1 MKTKRFF
8 ATLLTGFLGGVTGIV
23 LIYLF
28 MHGGAADR
36 IEGKDM
42 TGSISQAQQPVHY
55 VNLPEKGTLAS
66 AVESQFNTAAET
78 GVKAVVHVK
87 TETEV
92 ETYAANPFYYFFF
105 GDRGMP
111 PKQAVL
117 GFGSGVILSP
127 DGYIVTNYHVIKDA
141 HRIQVTL
148 DDKRT
153 FKAELVGVDP
163 PTDLALL
170 KIKAKDLPY
179 LRFGD
184 VNQVR
189 LGDWVLAIGNPFNLT
204 STVTAG
210 IISAKGRNL
219 GIIGNKEYKIE
230 SYLQTDAALNP
241 GNSGGALVNLRGELI
256 GINSAIISPT
266 GGYTGYSFAIP
277 ADIVKKVVEDIEK
290 YGQVQRAYLGVQVLD
305 IDAEVAKEKHLDKIE
320 GVYVEGLVP
329 GGAAEEAGIRKGD
342 IILAINGKKVNSLAE
357 LKEELSLYRPK
368 DKVNV
373 LVKRDG
379 KTKQIVAVLRNSQGS
394 TELIKAAGYVDGARF
409 EPLTRRERDH
419 LHIDYGVRVTDIK
432 PGKFMDIGIR
442 KGYIILSIN
451 GEEVRT
457 PEDVARILAGG
468 AERIRAIEGIQSDG
482 TYFSYEF
489 RG

>member
-1 MKTKRFF
+1 MKTKRFVG
-8 ATLLTGFLGGVTGIV
+8 TLVTGFLGGITGIL
-23 LIYLF
+23 LIYFF
-28 MHGGAADR
+28 MHGFDR
-36 IEGKDM
+36 NIRENED
-42 TGSISQAQQPVHY
+42 TSGSIAAVQNVRY
-55 VNLPEKGTLAS
+55 VNLPEKGALAS

-105 GDRGMP
+105 GDQGMP
-111 PKQAVL
+111 PKRAIL

-127 DGYIVTNYHVIKDA
+127 DGYIVTNYHVIEDA

-170 KIKAKDLPY
+170 KIKANNLPY
-179 LRFGD
+179 LKFGD
-184 VNQVR
+184 VEQVR

-219 GIIGNKEYKIE
+219 GIMGNKEYKIE

-241 GNSGGALVNLRGELI
+241 GNSGGALVNLKGELI
-256 GINSAIISPT
+256 GVNSAIISPT

-277 ADIVKKVVEDIEK
+277 ADIVKKVVEDLEK

-305 IDAEVAKEKHLDKIE
+305 VDAQVAKEKHLDKIE
-320 GVYVEGLVP
+320 GVYVEGLIP
-329 GGAAEEAGIRKGD
+329 GGAAEAAGIHKGD
-342 IILAINGKKVNSLAE
+342 VLLAINGKNINSLAE
-357 LKEELSLYRPK
+357 LKEELSLYRPN

-373 LVKRDG
+373 LVKRNG
-379 KTKQIVAVLRNSQGS
+379 KTKQILVTLRNSQGS
-394 TELIKAAGYVDGARF
+394 TELIKATGYVDGARF
-409 EPLTRRERDH
+409 EPLTRRERER
-419 LHIDYGVRVTDIK
+419 LRIDYGVRVVDIK

-457 PEDVARILAGG
+457 PEDVARILAGNG
-468 AERIRAIEGIQSDG
+468 ERIRAIEGIQSDG

>member
-1 MKTKRFF
+1 MKAKRI
-8 ATLLTGFLGGVTGIV
+8 AGTLLTGFLGGLAGIV
-23 LIYLF
+23 LIFFL
-28 MHGGAADR
+28 MHNDNNNIFDHTSNR
-36 IEGKDM
+36 D
-42 TGSISQAQQPVHY
+42 SIKQAQQVHY
-55 VNLPEKGTLAS
+55 VNLPERTALPS
-66 AVESQFNTAAET
+66 ATESEFNAAAET

-92 ETYAANPFYYFFF
+92 ETYASNPFYYFFF

-127 DGYIVTNYHVIKDA
+127 DGYIVTNYHVIENA
-141 HRIQVTL
+141 HKIQVTL

-153 FKAELVGVDP
+153 YKAELVGVDP

-170 KIKAKDLPY
+170 KIKADDLPY
-179 LRFGD
+179 LNFGD
-184 VNQVR
+184 VDQVR

-219 GIIGNKEYKIE
+219 GLMGDRNYRIE

-241 GNSGGALVNLRGELI
+241 GNSGGALVNLKGELI

-266 GGYTGYSFAIP
+266 QGYTGYSFAIP
-277 ADIVKKVVEDIEK
+277 ADIVKKVVEDLEK
-290 YGQVQRAYLGVQVLD
+290 YGQVQRAYLGVQVAD
-305 IDAEVAKEKHLDKIE
+305 INADFAKEKHLDKIE
-320 GVYVEGLVP
+320 GVYVDGLVP
-329 GGAAEEAGIRKGD
+329 GGAAEAAGIKEGD
-342 IILAINGKKVNSLAE
+342 VLLAINGKKVNSLAE
-357 LKEELSLYRPK
+357 LQEELSLYRPK

-373 LVKRDG
+373 LVKRG
-379 KTKQIVAVLRNSQGS
+379 SKTKQLLVTLRNQQGN
-394 TELIKAAGYVDGARF
+394 TELVKATGYVDGARF
-409 EPLTRRERDH
+409 ESLSRKEQSR
-419 LHIDYGVRVTDIK
+419 LNIDFGVKVVDIK

-451 GEEVRT
+451 GKEVRT

-468 AERIRAIEGIQSDG
+468 AVRIKAIEGVQTDG

>member
-1 MKTKRFF
+1 MKAKRI
-8 ATLLTGFLGGVTGIV
+8 AGTLLTGFLGGLAGIV
-23 LIYLF
+23 LIF
-28 MHGGAADR
+28 FIMHNDNNNIFDHASN
-36 IEGKDM
+36 KD
-42 TGSISQAQQPVHY
+42 SIKQAQQVRY
-55 VNLPEKGTLAS
+55 VNLPERTALPS
-66 AVESQFNTAAET
+66 ATESEFNTAAET

-127 DGYIVTNYHVIKDA
+127 DGYIVTNYHVIENA
-141 HRIQVTL
+141 HKIQVTL

-153 FKAELVGVDP
+153 YKAELIGVDP

-170 KIKAKDLPY
+170 KIKADNLPY
-179 LRFGD
+179 LNFGD
-184 VNQVR
+184 VDQVR

-219 GIIGNKEYKIE
+219 GLMGDRNYRIE

-241 GNSGGALVNLRGELI
+241 GNSGGALVNLKGELI

-266 GGYTGYSFAIP
+266 QGYTGYSFAIP
-277 ADIVKKVVEDIEK
+277 ADIVKKVVEDLEK
-290 YGQVQRAYLGVQVLD
+290 YGQVQRAYLGVQVAD
-305 IDAEVAKEKHLDKIE
+305 INADFAKEKHLDKIE
-320 GVYVEGLVP
+320 GVYVDGLVP
-329 GGAAEEAGIRKGD
+329 GGAAEDAGIKEGD
-342 IILAINGKKVNSLAE
+342 VLLAINGKKVNSLAE
-357 LKEELSLYRPK
+357 LQEELSLYRPK
-368 DKVNV
+368 DRVNV
-373 LVKRDG
+373 LVKRGG
-379 KTKQIVAVLRNSQGS
+379 KTKQILVTLRNQQGN
-394 TELIKAAGYVDGARF
+394 TELVKATGYVDGARF
-409 EPLTRRERDH
+409 ESLTRKEQSR
-419 LHIDYGVRVTDIK
+419 LNIDFGVKVVDIK

-451 GEEVRT
+451 GKKLRT

-468 AERIRAIEGIQSDG
+468 AVRIKAIEGVQTDG

>member
-1 MKTKRFF
+1 MKAKRL
-8 ATLLTGFLGGVTGIV
+8 AGTLLTGFLGGLAGIV
-23 LIYLF
+23 LIF
-28 MHGGAADR
+28 FIMHNNDNR
-36 IEGKDM
+36 IFDH
-42 TGSISQAQQPVHY
+42 TGNNDSIKQAQQVHY
-55 VNLPEKGTLAS
+55 VNLPERTALPS
-66 AVESQFNTAAET
+66 ATESEFNTAAER

-127 DGYIVTNYHVIKDA
+127 DGYIVTNYHVIENA
-141 HRIQVTL
+141 HKIQVTL

-153 FKAELVGVDP
+153 YKAELVGADP

-170 KIKAKDLPY
+170 KIKADNLPY
-179 LRFGD
+179 LTFGD
-184 VNQVR
+184 VDQVR

-219 GIIGNKEYKIE
+219 GLMGDRDYRIE

-241 GNSGGALVNLRGELI
+241 GNSGGALVNLKGELI

-266 GGYTGYSFAIP
+266 QGYTGYSFAIP
-277 ADIVKKVVEDIEK
+277 ADIVKKVVEDLEK
-290 YGQVQRAYLGVQVLD
+290 YGQVQRAYLGVQVTD
-305 IDAEVAKEKHLDKIE
+305 INAAVAKEKHLDKIE
-320 GVYVEGLVP
+320 GVYVDGLIP
-329 GGAAEEAGIRKGD
+329 GGAAEAAGIKKGD
-342 IILAINGKKVNSLAE
+342 VLLAVNGKKVNSLAE
-357 LKEELSLYRPK
+357 LQEELSLYRPK

-373 LVKRDG
+373 LVKRGG
-379 KTKQIVAVLRNSQGS
+379 KTKQIMVTLRNQQGN
-394 TELIKAAGYVDGARF
+394 TELVKAGGYVDGARF
-409 EPLTRRERDH
+409 VSLTRKEQDQ
-419 LHIDYGVRVTDIK
+419 LNIDFGVKVVDIK

-442 KGYIILSIN
+442 KGYIILSVN
-451 GEEVRT
+451 GKKVRT
-457 PEDVARILAGG
+457 PADVERILAGG
-468 AERIRAIEGIQSDG
+468 TVRIKAIEGIQTDG

>member
-1 MKTKRFF
+1 MKTKRI
-8 ATLLTGFLGGVTGIV
+8 AGTLLTGFIGGIAGILG
-23 LIYLF
+23 IYF
-28 MHGGAADR
+28 VMHGWSDNRFDLSGNND
-36 IEGKDM
+36 
-42 TGSISQAQQPVHY
+42 SIQQAQQVRY
-55 VNLPEKGTLAS
+55 VNLPEAPALTS
-66 AVESQFNTAAET
+66 AVESQFNTAAEH

-127 DGYIVTNYHVIKDA
+127 DGYIVTNYHVIEQA

-163 PTDLALL
+163 ATDLALL
-170 KIKAKDLPY
+170 KIKADDLPY
-179 LRFGD
+179 LKFGD
-184 VNQVR
+184 VDQVR

-219 GIIGNKEYKIE
+219 GLLGDRNYRIE

-241 GNSGGALVNLRGELI
+241 GNSGGALVNLKGELI

-266 GGYTGYSFAIP
+266 RGYTGYSFAIP
-277 ADIVKKVVEDIEK
+277 SDIVKKVVEDLEK

-305 IDAEVAKEKHLDKIE
+305 INAEVAKEKHLDKIE
-320 GVYVEGLVP
+320 GIYVDGLVP
-329 GGAAEEAGIRKGD
+329 GGAAEAAGIKKGD
-342 IILAINGKKVNSLAE
+342 VLLALNGKKVNSLAE
-357 LKEELSLYRPK
+357 LHEELSLYRPK
-368 DKVNV
+368 DKVNI
-373 LVKRDG
+373 LVKRGG
-379 KTKQIVAVLRNSQGS
+379 KTKQILVTLRNLQGS
-394 TELIKAAGYVDGARF
+394 TELIKATGYIDGARF
-409 EPLTRRERDH
+409 EPLTRREQQH
-419 LHIDYGVRVTDIK
+419 LKIDFGVRVVDIK

-442 KGYIILSIN
+442 KGYIILSVN
-451 GEEVRT
+451 GKEVRT

-468 AERIRAIEGIQSDG
+468 AERIKAIEGIQTDG

>member
-1 MKTKRFF
+1 M
-8 ATLLTGFLGGVTGIV
+8 GFVGGMLGIV
-23 LIYLF
+23 VLYFFLHNDTFNNIID
-28 MHGGAADR
+28 HA
-36 IEGKDM
+36 GKGD
-42 TGSISQAQQPVHY
+42 SIRQAQQVHY
-55 VNLPEKGTLAS
+55 VRLPERTALPS
-66 AVESQFNTAAET
+66 TTTSEFNTAAET
-78 GVKAVVHVK
+78 AVKAVVHVK

-105 GDRGMP
+105 GDRGLP

-127 DGYIVTNYHVIKDA
+127 DGYIVTNYHVIESA
-141 HRIQVTL
+141 HKIQVTL

-153 FKAELVGVDP
+153 FKAELVGADP

-170 KIKAKDLPY
+170 KIKASDLPY
-179 LRFGD
+179 LNFGD
-184 VNQVR
+184 VDQVR

-219 GIIGNKEYKIE
+219 GLLGDKDFRIE

-241 GNSGGALVNLRGELI
+241 GNSGGALVNLKGELI

-266 GGYTGYSFAIP
+266 RGYTGYSFAIP
-277 ADIVKKVVEDIEK
+277 ADIVKKVVEDLEK
-290 YGQVQRAYLGVQVLD
+290 YGQVQRAYLGVQVTD
-305 IDAEVAKEKHLDKIE
+305 INAEVAKEKHLDKIE
-320 GVYVEGLVP
+320 GIYVEGLIP
-329 GGAAEEAGIRKGD
+329 GGAAEDAGVKKGD
-342 IILAINGKKVNSLAE
+342 VLLAINGKKVNSLAE
-357 LKEELSLYRPK
+357 LQEELSLYRPK

-373 LVKRDG
+373 LVKRGG
-379 KTKQIVAVLRNSQGS
+379 KTKQILVTLRNVQGS
-394 TELIKAAGYVDGARF
+394 TELIKATGYVDGARF
-409 EPLTRRERDH
+409 EPLTRREMSR
-419 LHIDYGVRVTDIK
+419 LNIDFGVRVVDIK

-442 KGYIILSIN
+442 KGYIILSVN
-451 GEEVRT
+451 GKEVRT
-457 PEDVARILAGG
+457 PEDVSRILAGG
-468 AERIRAIEGIQSDG
+468 AERIRAIEGIQTDG